1 MSEFNLPNA
10 LPQIGFGT
18 YLIPNDKAAI
28 AVSTALEL
36 GYRHV
41 DTAEGYRNEGGVGSA
56 ISAAKKSLG
65 LSRSDIFVTTKLW
78 PGNPEWGMETKDYN
92 ETVISLDNSLKKL
105 GLDYVDL
112 YLIHA
117 PFALTDRIE
126 QWRACCDQKKAGKVR
141 FVGVS
146 NYSEPHIAEIVSSG
160 LPIPDANQI
169 ELHPW
174 CQKPDL
180 NNFLKKNNID
190 AIAYSSLMP
199 LANWRDKPGQDSAKS
214 NKLRKD
220 GAASNSPFK
229 TMATRYAVTEAQLLL
244 RWGLQ
249 KGYPILPKTVSPERM
264 KENFDLKGFIID
276 QQDMNSLDA
285 MDRGNGVAWRSGDPC
300 NSA

>member
-1 MSEFNLPNA
+1 MSKFNLLNA

-28 AVSTALEL
+28 AVLTALEI

-41 DTAEGYRNEGGVGSA
+41 DTAEGYRNERGVGSA
-56 ISAAKKSLG
+56 ISTAKKSLG

-92 ETVISLDNSLKKL
+92 ETVISLDNSLKRL

-117 PFALTDRIE
+117 PFAIADRIE
-126 QWRACCDQKKAGKVR
+126 QWRACCDQKKAGKAR

-146 NYSEPHIAEIVSSG
+146 NYNETHITEIVSSG

-190 AIAYSSLMP
+190 VIAYSSLVP
-199 LANWRDKPGQDSAKS
+199 LENWRDKPGQDSAKS
-214 NKLRKD
+214 AELRKD
-220 GAASNSPFK
+220 GAVSNSPFK

-249 KGYPILPKTVSPERM
+249 KGYPILPKTINPERM
-264 KENFDLKGFIID
+264 KENFDLKGFTID